1 MKMTMYPFRWFL
13 LMMSIMLLFVGIAD
27 AIETKKFTILAIALT
42 IFLIILIVCI
52 KNNKKD
58 TEWFNEHNRGGM

>member
-1 MKMTMYPFRWFL
+1 MKITMYPFRWFL

-27 AIETKKFTILAIALT
+27 AIETKEFTRLAMAST

>member
-27 AIETKKFTILAIALT
+27 VIETKEFTGLAITLT

>member
-27 AIETKKFTILAIALT
+27 AIETKEFTRLAMAST

-58 TEWFNEHNRGGM
+58 NEWFNEHNRGGM